1 MMQKMAAPKLFRK
14 TNGDHYQYLY
24 AVYEGDKV
32 TWLTL
37 IDQADLLDARKNTL
51 EEFEE
56 MIFNENW
63 NEDINTPC
71 IVNGQRVEI
80 KRNQ

>member
-1 MMQKMAAPKLFRK
+1 MLHAPKLFTK

-37 IDQADLLDARKNTL
+37 IDQTDLHDAKKL
-51 EEFEE
+51 
-56 MIFNENW
+56 
-63 NEDINTPC
+63 
-71 IVNGQRVEI
+71 
-80 KRNQ
+80 

>member
-1 MMQKMAAPKLFRK
+1 MAAPKLFTK
-14 TNGDHYQYLY
+14 KGDHYQYLY

-37 IDQADLLDARKNTL
+37 IDQTGLHDAKNTL

-56 MIFNENW
+56 MIFNV
-63 NEDINTPC
+63 P
-71 IVNGQRVEI
+71 
-80 KRNQ
+80 